1 MAVFIGKYSTRRH
14 ERTNLRFHR
23 ISSLIDS
30 YIRRAGL
37 HARTNRVVPF
47 PFPPVKVQR
56 DGRFVTELLLLPF
69 HVLRGQPE
77 FFLHGEGGETSKRG
91 FFLSIKRMEVD
102 PERHRATRRN
112 EDSKIRLEQI
122 LLDVSLHRSN
132 FNNATR
138 DNEQR
143 YTLISSVQ
151 LNRHSKI

>member
-1 MAVFIGKYSTRRH
+1 M
-14 ERTNLRFHR
+14 
-23 ISSLIDS
+23 
-30 YIRRAGL
+30 
-37 HARTNRVVPF
+37 
-47 PFPPVKVQR
+47 
-56 DGRFVTELLLLPF
+56 TELLLLPF

-77 FFLHGEGGETSKRG
+77 FFLHGGGGEASKRG

-138 DNEQR
+138 DN
-143 YTLISSVQ
+143 V
-151 LNRHSKI
+151 

>member
-77 FFLHGEGGETSKRG
+77 FFLHGGGGETSKRG

-102 PERHRATRRN
+102 PERHRATKRRF
-112 EDSKIRLEQI
+112 EDICLEQI

-132 FNNATR
+132 FNNAIHVITSNAIR
-138 DNEQR
+138 
-143 YTLISSVQ
+143 
-151 LNRHSKI
+151 